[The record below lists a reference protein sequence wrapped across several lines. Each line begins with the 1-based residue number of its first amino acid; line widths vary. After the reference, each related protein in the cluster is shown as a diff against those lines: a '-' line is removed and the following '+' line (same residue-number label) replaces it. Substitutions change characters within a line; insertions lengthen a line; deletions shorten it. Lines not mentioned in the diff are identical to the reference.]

1 MKSELEIITGL
12 DTYDVIC
19 KRDNP
24 NSLYNAS
31 LATILAKS
39 YGNIDGI
46 KNLPSKMISDLKCM
60 KSNWPQE
67 PDLVIL
73 SLCII

>member
-1 MKSELEIITGL
+1 MNHPKVTLG
-12 DTYDVIC
+12 TYDVIY

-24 NSLYNAS
+24 ISLYNAS
-31 LATILAKS
+31 LTTILAKS

-60 KSNWPQE
+60 KSNWPQG
-67 PDLVIL
+67 PDLLVIL
-73 SLCII
+73 SLCTI